1 MLIWGRWRHL
11 ALTSRLPRLA
21 RRSVSHQETQSSY
34 EDHLHAAVGFHN
46 PNAMQF
52 LAERQGVLEAKQSL
66 ALHLGYVQTE
76 WCWTVWIWVGVV

>member
-1 MLIWGRWRHL
+1 MSNLE
-11 ALTSRLPRLA
+11 P
-21 RRSVSHQETQSSY
+21 QSSY

-66 ALHLGYVQTE
+66 ALHLG
-76 WCWTVWIWVGVV
+76 